1 MAITF
6 KNNIDLENNQI
17 LNLGLEQ
24 QATDGD
30 VGGVPVQGQLYFNTT
45 SQQMK
50 IYNTVGGVAAWRS
63 ITGDVT
69 SVTSTT
75 IPQLVTTNPNG
86 PDVTIAVVL
95 GSIANGATNL
105 VTSDVIFDYIETLDP
120 VLSVS
125 AGAGIVLTGTSD
137 NVTVNV
143 DYAGASNVIN
153 DASDGTGVGLATTD
167 RIIFNDAS
175 DNVVKYATL
184 SQLNTSDF
192 HPTLAQVLA
201 KGNTTSG
208 TDIAVSAG
216 DDITFTDTSK
226 ALFGDSND
234 LAIYHDGTN
243 SYIKD
248 TGDGDLILSANG
260 GAIKIQTSAGTENMV
275 VCNTNAA
282 VELYYNDSKKFE
294 TTDDGVKITGGLQDK
309 DGELGTAGQ
318 YLSSTGTALDW
329 ITLESDNYEYWI
341 ATDDGGNTHNV
352 TTKATFDFDAGAGI
366 TAVVGAGTVVITNT
380 DLGSAQ
386 LFFKTFNAS
395 SGDNVVANS
404 NDDTMAVDGTANQL
418 VVTGDNTAASQSLT
432 FSLPNATF
440 LSGNQLILPGQASL
454 AATPPS
460 GDSSLRIATTAFV
473 QDALTGLLEFKGGF
487 RADTGEITSGDNNGS
502 FLYSN
507 ANRVAIA
514 VGDYYV
520 ASGSFSGNF
529 YGDAAYPL
537 TPGDSVICNTAS
549 AANASVVGD
558 WSVVQSDTD
567 LANATT
573 IGIGNVKP
581 LTNTL
586 TGFVPTSM
594 TADYNGSGTA
604 FLGVAEASTSQAG
617 AQIVAAS
624 APIVATYTGSST
636 TRTVTLTY
644 DSTNDP
650 MTASVPLTATGVSY
664 VSRAESGGFTTYGVT
679 VTNAAVFGGGNG
691 TATALTTAAEVIT
704 TAGETVYAEITRS
717 GSVISFVFAGTVNDA
732 AFIVLLSRIS

>member
-143 DYAGASNVIN
+143 DYTGASNVIN

-216 DDITFTDTSK
+216 DDITFTATSK
-226 ALFGDSND
+226 ALFNSQME
-234 LAIYHDGTN
+234 IYSDGTN
-243 SYIKD
+243 SYID
-248 TGDGDLILSANG
+248 DVGTGNLYLRSGQIRLQSTG
-260 GAIKIQTSAGTENMV
+260 GENMIYAIADAGV
-275 VCNTNAA
+275 NIYFNNA
-282 VELYYNDSKKFE
+282 KKFE
-294 TTDDGVKITGGLQDK
+294 TTTDGVKITGGLQDK

-329 ITLESDNYEYWI
+329 ITLPTFDNYEYWT

-395 SGDNVVANS
+395 SGDDVVANS

-440 LSGNQLILPGQASL
+440 ASGNQLILPGQASL

-617 AQIVAAS
+617 AQIVVGT

-636 TRTVTLTY
+636 TRTVTLSY
-644 DSTNDP
+644 DSANDP

-679 VTNAAVFGGGNG
+679 VTDANVFGGGNG
-691 TATALTTAAEVIT
+691 TPTALTTAAEVIT

-717 GSVISFVFAGTVNDA
+717 GAVISFVFAGTVNDA

>member
-143 DYAGASNVIN
+143 DYTGASNVIN

-208 TDIAVSAG
+208 TDIAVSAN

-226 ALFGDSND
+226 ILMGASAD
-234 LAIYHDGTN
+234 LQIYHDGSD
-243 SYIKD
+243 SYISD
-248 TGDGDLILSANG
+248 TGTGFLVIKASSALLIQGANG
-260 GAIKIQTSAGTENMV
+260 ESMIEAVE
-275 VCNTNAA
+275 NAA
-282 VELYYNDSKKFE
+282 VNLYYNSVKRFE
-294 TTDDGVKITGGLQDK
+294 TTSNGVKITGGLQDK

-329 ITLESDNYEYWI
+329 ITLPTFDNYEYWT

-395 SGDNVVANS
+395 SGDDVVANS
-404 NDDTMAVDGTANQL
+404 NNDTMAVDGTANQL

-440 LSGNQLILPGQASL
+440 ASGNQLILPGQASL

-549 AANASVVGD
+549 VANASVVGD

-567 LANATT
+567 LASATT
-573 IGIGNVKP
+573 VGIGNVKP

-586 TGFVPTSM
+586 AGFVPTSM
-594 TADYNGSGTA
+594 TANYNGSGTA

-624 APIVATYTGSST
+624 APLVATYTGSST

-644 DSTNDP
+644 DSANDP
-650 MTASVPLTATGVSY
+650 MTASVPLTATGVGY

-679 VTNAAVFGGGNG
+679 VTDADVFGGGNG
-691 TATALTTAAEVIT
+691 TPTALTTAAEVMT

-717 GSVISFVFAGTVNDA
+717 GAVISFVFAGTVNDA

>member
-143 DYAGASNVIN
+143 DYSGASNVIN

-208 TDIAVSAG
+208 TDIAVSTG
-216 DDITFTDTSK
+216 DDITFVDSAK
-226 ALFGDSND
+226 AIFGNSDDLSIFHNSADSFIIDNSGD
-234 LAIYHDGTN
+234 LKLASTNIRLLRPGLGEFMANFFADGANEFYFDGT
-243 SYIKD
+243 KR
-248 TGDGDLILSANG
+248 L
-260 GAIKIQTSAGTENMV
+260 
-275 VCNTNAA
+275 
-282 VELYYNDSKKFE
+282 E
-294 TTDDGVKITGGLQDK
+294 TTNDGVKITGGLQDK

-318 YLSSTGTALDW
+318 YLSSTGSALDW
-329 ITLESDNYEYWI
+329 ITLPTFDNYEYWT

-395 SGDNVVANS
+395 SGDDVVANS

-440 LSGNQLILPGQASL
+440 ASGNQLILPGQASL

-617 AQIVAAS
+617 AQIVVGT

-636 TRTVTLTY
+636 TRTVTLSY
-644 DSTNDP
+644 DSANDP
-650 MTASVPLTATGVSY
+650 MTASVPLTATGVAY

-691 TATALTTAAEVIT
+691 TPTALTTAAEVIT

-717 GSVISFVFAGTVNDA
+717 GAVISFVFAGTVNDA

>member
-143 DYAGASNVIN
+143 DYTGASNVIN

-234 LAIYHDGTN
+234 LQIYHDG
-243 SYIKD
+243 SASFIKD
-248 TGDGDLILSANG
+248 SGTGNFN
-260 GAIKIQTSAGTENMV
+260 IQTDSSIFLERTTGENM
-275 VCNTNAA
+275 AA
-282 VELYYNDSKKFE
+282 FRSSNVELYYSGSSKFE

-318 YLSSTGTALDW
+318 YLSSTGSALDW
-329 ITLESDNYEYWI
+329 ITLPTFDNYEYWT

-395 SGDNVVANS
+395 SGDDVVANS

-418 VVTGDNTAASQSLT
+418 IVTGDNTAASQSLT

-440 LSGNQLILPGQASL
+440 ASGNQLILPGQASL

-507 ANRVAIA
+507 ATRVAIA

-586 TGFVPTSM
+586 AGFVPTSM

-617 AQIVAAS
+617 AQIVVGT

-650 MTASVPLTATGVSY
+650 MTASVPLTATGVGY

-691 TATALTTAAEVIT
+691 TPTALTTAAEVIT

-717 GSVISFVFAGTVNDA
+717 GAVISFIFAGTVNDA